1 MTHAILPAITNQA
14 ERITSPDTKHTH
26 RYLLWLLLSC
36 LLPILQGC
44 LSPITLQHAVS
55 TYDEA
60 TTNAISRQLLTNIA
74 RAHHHQPIHF
84 TGVSNVAATFDFRFS
99 AGVTPALGGL
109 SGNTLMPIFG
119 GSVAENPTI
128 SIVPIEGEEFTRRLL
143 TPFQQSKFMLLL
155 RQRFDIDLLLRL
167 MAQEVRIHDYPSP
180 TIYRNDPSDTTG
192 YEMFRKA
199 VLHLSAI
206 QDQNQLQAEP
216 LSLEHD
222 WTLPVASV
230 SAEGFHTLE
239 KKFSIHHDQQKGLF
253 ILRQKK
259 QGPILITNYDPGR
272 LSEEEREQLSEEAM
286 KWDPNDVA
294 FDIRPGGTGEKWP
307 MRGIFRLRSFHAI
320 ISALGRS
327 LGDEPERHVE
337 KDPRTPPILRDENP
351 DATMAL
357 LVTNA
362 PPLNA
367 DLSIRSYG
375 KYYAVNNQQPH
386 TRWNRDAFQMLYL
399 LFQMTVTDLPH
410 TSVPSIT
417 IAK

>member
-1 MTHAILPAITNQA
+1 MKNICLYPQ
-14 ERITSPDTKHTH
+14 R
-26 RYLLWLLLSC
+26 LLLFG
-36 LLPILQGC
+36 LLFLLSGC
-44 LSPITLQHAVS
+44 LSPISLKNAVS

-60 TTNAISRQLLTNIA
+60 TTSAISRQLLTNIA

-84 TGVSNVAATFDFRFS
+84 TAVSNVAATFDFRFS
-99 AGVTPALGGL
+99 AGATPALGGL

-167 MAQEVRIHDYPSP
+167 MAQEVRIYDHSAQV
-180 TIYRNDPSDTTG
+180 TYRNDPADKTG
-192 YEMFRKA
+192 YEMFRKV

-216 LSLEHD
+216 LSLEHS
-222 WTLPVASV
+222 WTLPVTSI

-239 KKFSIHHDQQKGLF
+239 KKFSIRHDPGKALF
-253 ILRQKK
+253 ILHQKK
-259 QGPILITNYDPGR
+259 QGPILITNYDPDT
-272 LSEEEREQLSEEAM
+272 LPEEEREQLSEETM
-286 KWDPNDVA
+286 EWDPSDVV
-294 FDIRPGGTGEKWP
+294 FDIRPDGTGGKWP
-307 MRGIFRLRSFHAI
+307 MKGIFRLRSFHAI
-320 ISALGRS
+320 TSALGRS

-337 KDPRTPPILRDENP
+337 KDPRTPPILRNENP
-351 DATMAL
+351 DATMDIL
-357 LVTNA
+357 ITDT
-362 PPLNA
+362 PPPNA
-367 DLSIRSYG
+367 DLSIHSYG
-375 KYYAVNNQQPH
+375 KYYTVNNQEPH

-410 TSVPSIT
+410 TSVPGIT

>member
-1 MTHAILPAITNQA
+1 
-14 ERITSPDTKHTH
+14 
-26 RYLLWLLLSC
+26 
-36 LLPILQGC
+36 
-44 LSPITLQHAVS
+44 
-55 TYDEA
+55 
-60 TTNAISRQLLTNIA
+60 
-74 RAHHHQPIHF
+74 
-84 TGVSNVAATFDFRFS
+84 VAATFDFRFS
-99 AGVTPALGGL
+99 AGATPALGGL

-167 MAQEVRIHDYPSP
+167 MAQEVRIYDHSAQAA
-180 TIYRNDPSDTTG
+180 YRNDPADKIG
-192 YEMFRKA
+192 YEMFRKV

-216 LSLEHD
+216 LSLEHN
-222 WTLPVASV
+222 WTLPVTSV

-239 KKFSIHHDQQKGLF
+239 KKFSIRHDPGKALF
-253 ILRQKK
+253 ILHQKK
-259 QGPILITNYDPGR
+259 QGPILITNYDPDT
-272 LSEEEREQLSEEAM
+272 LPEEEREQLSEETM
-286 KWDPNDVA
+286 EWDPSDVV
-294 FDIRPGGTGEKWP
+294 FDIRPDGTGGKWP
-307 MRGIFRLRSFHAI
+307 IKGIFRLRSFHAI

-337 KDPRTPPILRDENP
+337 KDPRTPPILRNENP
-351 DATMAL
+351 DATMDIL
-357 LVTNA
+357 ITDT
-362 PPLNA
+362 PPPNA
-367 DLSIRSYG
+367 DLSIHSYG
-375 KYYAVNNQQPH
+375 KYYTVNNQEPH

-410 TSVPSIT
+410 TSVPGIT

>member
-1 MTHAILPAITNQA
+1 MKNTHQ
-14 ERITSPDTKHTH
+14 H
-26 RYLLWLLLSC
+26 LLWPLFPC
-36 LLPILQGC
+36 LLFALQGC

-60 TTNAISRQLLTNIA
+60 TTNAISRQLLMNIA
-74 RAHHHQPIHF
+74 RAHHHQPVHF

-109 SGNTLMPIFG
+109 SGNTLMPLFG

-128 SIVPIEGEEFTRRLL
+128 SIVPIEGEEFTQRLL

-167 MAQEVRIHDYPSP
+167 MAQEVRIHDHLSQ
-180 TIYRNDPSDTTG
+180 TIYRNDPSDIKG

-216 LSLEHD
+216 LNLEYN

-239 KKFSIHHDQQKGLF
+239 QKFSVHHDPEKALF
-253 ILRQKK
+253 MLHQKK
-259 QGPILITNYDPGR
+259 QGPILITNYDPGT
-272 LSEEEREQLSEEAM
+272 LSEEEREQLNEMAM
-286 KWDPNDVA
+286 EWDPNDVA
-294 FDIRPGGTGEKWP
+294 FDIRSGGTGGKWP

-327 LGDEPERHVE
+327 LGDAPEHHVA
-337 KDPRTPPILRDENP
+337 KDPRTPPILRNENP

-357 LVTNA
+357 LVTDT
-362 PPLNA
+362 PPPDA

-375 KYYAVNNQQPH
+375 KYYSVNNQKPH

-399 LFQMTVTDLPH
+399 LLQMTVTDLPR
-410 TSVPSIT
+410 TGTPGIT